1 MKTKL
6 NYKRFNNEDFLE
18 MASFATKEEAQN
30 KAGAYRS
37 KYGRARVAKRKDGM
51 YCIYCCQ

>member
-1 MKTKL
+1 MKTL
-6 NYKRFNNEDFLE
+6 NYKKFNNEDFLE
-18 MASFATKEEAQN
+18 MASFATKEEAHN